1 MSETKI
7 NSIPRRRFLKATS
20 VAVAGLSV
28 VPYTRC
34 TRGAITGP
42 MKRTFGKLNF
52 DVTTLGLGGQAS
64 IQWTPDDVDPI
75 IIILKAFNLG
85 VNYFDTS
92 NVYGPSQLNYGTAF
106 RKLDLIPGHT
116 GYKESLRKS
125 IWLTSKTH
133 LRWAKGAM
141 KKEGIRHVTN
151 GPEGS
156 LTVDDLKRSLS
167 QIFGDGKGNYP
178 EGSYLDMIL
187 IHNLNTLQE
196 VDVLYEGLENPDPK
210 DEHIGAL
217 AALRDYRDGTNLTG
231 LNPKEEKLIRH
242 IGFSGH
248 YSAPVM
254 MEMIRRDKFNVLDGM
269 LVAINANDRLNFNMQ
284 HNVISVASAKN
295 MGVIAMKV
303 FADGAM
309 YTKDAEWSW
318 KPEHVVRTVG
328 SSSLPSRPL
337 IEYSLTTPGI
347 HTAIIGIGQISEDPE
362 LCQLH
367 QNFQSARIE
376 PDGLNETE
384 RREVEQM
391 ASMVK
396 GGKTNYFQIPE
407 GGLTAPGDPSISQ
420 QLKDEQRVI
429 NLTWHTAYA
438 GNEPI
443 KTYEILR
450 DNEKIAEIIHKPQTT
465 KDPFVFKENVTDRNA
480 HEYKLVSV
488 DKSGRKA
495 ETENLVLPSME

>member
-1 MSETKI
+1 M
-7 NSIPRRRFLKATS
+7 
-20 VAVAGLSV
+20 
-28 VPYTRC
+28 
-34 TRGAITGP
+34 
-42 MKRTFGKLNF
+42 
-52 DVTTLGLGGQAS
+52 
-64 IQWTPDDVDPI
+64 W
-75 IIILKAFNLG
+75 
-85 VNYFDTS
+85 
-92 NVYGPSQLNYGTAF
+92 
-106 RKLDLIPGHT
+106 
-116 GYKESLRKS
+116 
-125 IWLTSKTH
+125 
-133 LRWAKGAM
+133 
-141 KKEGIRHVTN
+141 
-151 GPEGS
+151 S

-210 DEHIGAL
+210 AEHIGAL

-254 MEMIRRDKFNVLDGM
+254 MEMIQRDKFNVLDGM

-367 QNFQSARIE
+367 QNFQSALIE